1 MVGLGTYRVRECSR
15 RRIHPLLNG
24 EVSEVG
30 SVRIGG
36 VGGEKSVFTSGA
48 VLRRPVVRT
57 RTSTTPVQMGLGTY
71 QERGCLEKRIF
82 PLLNGEAAGVGSVR
96 VGGVDGHEATG
107 AVEVEGKTDAVA
119 EGEEENALPIGDRQ
133 ASSESIVDMIQK
145 AGFEVGTQ
153 AQRLQNFYLTGKF

>member
-119 EGEEENALPIGDRQ
+119 EGEEERVAERRD
-133 ASSESIVDMIQK
+133 
-145 AGFEVGTQ
+145 AGGGVLEVLTLGTPTEGVTD
-153 AQRLQNFYLTGKF
+153 AVTTGHERG